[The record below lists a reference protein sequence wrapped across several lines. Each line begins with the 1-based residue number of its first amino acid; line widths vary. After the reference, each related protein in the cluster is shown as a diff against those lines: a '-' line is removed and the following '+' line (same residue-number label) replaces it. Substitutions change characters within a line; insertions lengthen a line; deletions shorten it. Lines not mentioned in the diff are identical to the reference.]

1 MSGKSYQVLFQHF
14 YSMLPKV
21 SPRGCQGLQEIGTSL
36 EPRAKKV
43 TGHRGGLGFESVPC

>member
-21 SPRGCQGLQEIGTSL
+21 SADGMRCIVRVSEWNAEIK
-36 EPRAKKV
+36 EVK
-43 TGHRGGLGFESVPC
+43 GH